1 MALFLE
7 RVGLDS
13 GRLDGNARV
22 TKTYNTRPGS
32 FFKGSRGCGEP
43 RLAKRPRPRGD
54 PGDLE
59 AVATITSTNSLASH
73 PSASLLLPDLRLY
86 NIDILG
92 SVHNGLLLSSFSSSF
107 VSSVQSPFLR
117 LPLRVSSPPCRYHT
131 DIHKEITTITI
142 LIPSRMIKL
151 HG

>member
-1 MALFLE
+1 M
-7 RVGLDS
+7 GLDS

-22 TKTYNTRPGS
+22 TKTYNTRPDS

-73 PSASLLLPDLRLY
+73 PSASLLLPDLRPY

-92 SVHNGLLLSSFSSSF
+92 IVHNGLLLSSFSSSF

-117 LPLRVSSPPCRYHT
+117 RLLPAVSISHRYSQRNHN
-131 DIHKEITTITI
+131 DHDSNSI
-142 LIPSRMIKL
+142 SND
-151 HG
+151 

>member
-22 TKTYNTRPGS
+22 TKTYNTRPDS

-73 PSASLLLPDLRLY
+73 PSASLLLPDLRPY

-107 VSSVQSPFLR
+107 VSSVQSPFLGR
-117 LPLRVSSPPCRYHT
+117 LLPVVSISHRYSQRNHN
-131 DIHKEITTITI
+131 DHDSNSI
-142 LIPSRMIKL
+142 SND
-151 HG
+151 

>member
-22 TKTYNTRPGS
+22 TKTYNTRPDS

-73 PSASLLLPDLRLY
+73 PSASLLLPDLRPY

-92 SVHNGLLLSSFSSSF
+92 IVHNGLLLSSFSSSF

-117 LPLRVSSPPCRYHT
+117 RLLPAVSISHRYSQRNHN
-131 DIHKEITTITI
+131 DHDSNSI
-142 LIPSRMIKL
+142 SND
-151 HG
+151 

>member
-22 TKTYNTRPGS
+22 TKTYNTRPDS

-73 PSASLLLPDLRLY
+73 PSASLLLPDLRPY

-92 SVHNGLLLSSFSSSF
+92 SVHNGPSLFVFLL
-107 VSSVQSPFLR
+107 VRFLR
-117 LPLRVSSPPCRYHT
+117 SKSLFKASTSRLLPAVSISHRYSQRNHN
-131 DIHKEITTITI
+131 DHDSNSI
-142 LIPSRMIKL
+142 SND
-151 HG
+151 

>member
-22 TKTYNTRPGS
+22 TKTYNTRPDS

-73 PSASLLLPDLRLY
+73 PSASLLLPDLRPY

-92 SVHNGLLLSSFSSSF
+92 IVHNGLLLF
-107 VSSVQSPFLR
+107 
-117 LPLRVSSPPCRYHT
+117 
-131 DIHKEITTITI
+131 
-142 LIPSRMIKL
+142 
-151 HG
+151 